1 MTFTELLAEL
11 KVHGAQVEADGDQLR
26 IRAPKASMTA
36 ELRAALRERKEE
48 LLALLRSG
56 NGAKALTSAMLRA
69 PRPEILPLSFAQQR
83 IWTLE
88 QQKGPSATYNIPVA
102 VRIEGA
108 VDVALLT
115 RCFNEIIARHE
126 ALRTT
131 FHKRDG
137 LARQVIADALRIELA
152 QVDLRGV
159 GFDAEHE
166 LRRRIAEEIHQPFD
180 LEAGPLVRLSLYA
193 MGHESFVLVVTIHH
207 IVADGWSMGVL
218 IRELTDLYDAFFR
231 GMSSPL
237 EPLAIGYAD
246 FALRQRE
253 WLQGEVLQREVEYW
267 KKQIAGAPAR
277 LDLPVDFR
285 RPTTLSPRGRT
296 FRFALTPVLSAQLG
310 EFAQREGA
318 TVFMVLLAAFN
329 VLLARYSGEEDIVVG
344 APIANR
350 NRRDIE
356 PLIGFFVNTLVLRTD
371 LSGDPDFP
379 EVVRRVRDVALAAF
393 EHQDLPFERL
403 VDELQTDRDLDHHP
417 LFQVLFALQNAP
429 QANVRLGDLR
439 VSSDAVGDRN
449 REVRPLSLDGGTR
462 RAALRRV

>member
-11 KVHGAQVEADGDQLR
+11 KVHGAQVEADGDQLT

-152 QVDLRGV
+152 GRWIYAVLALTRSD
-159 GFDAEHE
+159 E
-166 LRRRIAEEIHQPFD
+166 LRRRIAEEIRQPFD

-237 EPLAIGYAD
+237 EPLAMGYAD

-296 FRFALTPVLSAQLG
+296 FRFATDARSLG
-310 EFAQREGA
+310 TAG
-318 TVFMVLLAAFN
+318 
-329 VLLARYSGEEDIVVG
+329 
-344 APIANR
+344 
-350 NRRDIE
+350 
-356 PLIGFFVNTLVLRTD
+356 
-371 LSGDPDFP
+371 
-379 EVVRRVRDVALAAF
+379 RVRAAGRSDGFHGPFGRFQCAAGAL
-393 EHQDLPFERL
+393 
-403 VDELQTDRDLDHHP
+403 
-417 LFQVLFALQNAP
+417 
-429 QANVRLGDLR
+429 
-439 VSSDAVGDRN
+439 
-449 REVRPLSLDGGTR
+449 
-462 RAALRRV
+462 LRRGGYRRWRADRKSKSPRN